1 MMESNQPPLWS
12 HVEASARGGPEA
24 GESGHFGH
32 LKGAEFPLEVAW
44 LLQQEHLRDIQQK
57 RARDARADVLRAE
70 NVLKSPCQTRS
81 VFHPIEARRAH
92 LCSH

>member
-1 MMESNQPPLWS
+1 MES
-12 HVEASARGGPEA
+12 SARGGPEA

-44 LLQQEHLRDIQQK
+44 LLEQEHVRDIQQK
-57 RARDARADVLRAE
+57 RARADVLRAK